1 MKAKKVRIRPA
12 KSVNISSILQ
22 LIGSRLKDDIDLAKT
37 YYQRYFSDDKLTR
50 DDLVLVALVG
60 KEIVGVSGYSASYF
74 SNKYSYWLG
83 WTVVDKE
90 YSRNPELRV
99 GSRLLEAV
107 EEDLKEHEVKKLF
120 VSTSD
125 KNGEAISFYVKNG
138 FVFEGRLRD
147 YYCKDEDQIILS
159 KGGGAS

>member
-1 MKAKKVRIRPA
+1 MKAKKVQIKPA
-12 KSVNISSILQ
+12 KKTDIFAILQ
-22 LIGSRLKDDIDLAKT
+22 LIGTRLKYDMRFAKT
-37 YYQRYFSDDKLTR
+37 YYQRYFTGDKLTQ
-50 DDLVLVALVG
+50 DDLVLVAILG
-60 KEIVGVSGYSASYF
+60 GDIVGVSGYSASYF

-120 VSTSD
+120 VSTTDEDS
-125 KNGEAISFYVKNG
+125 GAISFYVKNG
-138 FVFEGRLRD
+138 FVFESRIRD
-147 YYCKDEDQIILS
+147 YYGEGEDQIILS
-159 KGGGAS
+159 KRGGAS